1 MVIGQRDGT
10 TTSETNMA
18 ALFRTLEG
26 SPQGRTPL
34 CRHIREITEQIRAA
48 APTLSANG
56 HKATVVICTDGESSD
71 GDVAAAISPLKDL
84 PVQIVLRM
92 CTDEEKISEYW
103 NTVDSQLEIGL
114 DILDDFAGEAK
125 EVTTANPWLVYGEP
139 LHRLREWGV
148 SIKEFDLL
156 DESKLSSEEMRAVCA
171 YL

>member
-10 TTSETNMA
+10 TTSETNLS
-18 ALFRTLEG
+18 ALLRALDG
-26 SPQGRTPL
+26 SPNGGTPL
-34 CRHIREITEQIRAA
+34 CKHIREIMEQIRAV
-48 APTLSANG
+48 APTLRANG

-71 GDVAAAISPLKDL
+71 GDMTAAIAPMKDL

-92 CTDEEKISEYW
+92 CTDDEEVTNYW
-103 NTVDSQLEIGL
+103 NGIDSRLELGI

-156 DESKLSSEEMRAVCA
+156 DEAKLSSDQMRTLCA